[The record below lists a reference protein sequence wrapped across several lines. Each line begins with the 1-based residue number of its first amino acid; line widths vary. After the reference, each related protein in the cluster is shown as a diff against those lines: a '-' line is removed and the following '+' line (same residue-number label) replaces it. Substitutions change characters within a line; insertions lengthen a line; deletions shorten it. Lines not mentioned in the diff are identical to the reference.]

1 MGQWA
6 VGRCSGEER
15 TYLLGHD
22 GVRWDMLHFLHTPTI
37 ALSKLLQILE
47 VLVTQIILDIRVQ
60 VEVRQRIRERSMIR
74 HALRA
79 RRRSGSRRGRGAR
92 RDGDEAVD
100 GRVAGTRAR
109 ARAQARAVC
118 GRLGLQVHRR
128 RALFSGPTRGGGRL
142 GHRRW
147 ATGYRVGL

>member
-1 MGQWA
+1 MKGM
-6 VGRCSGEER
+6 
-15 TYLLGHD
+15 YLLGHD
-22 GVRWDMLHFLHTPTI
+22 GVRRHMLYLLHTPTI
-37 ALSKLLQILE
+37 TLSKLLQILE
-47 VLVTQIILDIRVQ
+47 VVVAQIILDIRVQ
-60 VEVRQRIRERSMIR
+60 VEVRQRVRERSMVR

-79 RRRSGSRRGRGAR
+79 RGRSASRRGRGAR

-100 GRVAGTRAR
+100 GRVASTR

-128 RALFSGPTRGGGRL
+128 RALFSGPTRGGGWL
-142 GHRRW
+142 GRRRW